1 MNGLALGGSHT
12 IFYNTELSNAFFCGL
27 YRNAVQGKVGDSVK
41 EPQEF
46 GQAYFKKGKRRL
58 TKIVSGLDHSVA
70 LTTDGKVGAWGDPES
85 GKIGRMLKSRDRHNQ
100 SRKIEQ
106 VGAKKAVDVWC
117 AGHSSFYRNEKGQLF
132 GWGLNNHGQL
142 GVGHK
147 ENICAP
153 QRVFWVEGEEE
164 ATFVAGGEHHAIALT
179 KSGRVY
185 CWGRNDEGECG
196 VGDLFGKYRREKAI
210 LDQQQAEEAER
221 KAKEEAEKAASI
233 VQEAEPAAEAGASE
247 GAMTASQA
255 TKKTRKSSKKSKEE
269 KEPDLA
275 GIYYFAVPNPVVSL
289 DGKGITSVKAAGH
302 YCYAL
307 AQESN
312 EVYAWGMGDNYV
324 LGTRDDENE
333 YEPKLVHP
341 KQFMENRVRQ
351 VACGV

>member
-1 MNGLALGGSHT
+1 MEIKRAKKIELFNNDGSSVEGIPASITEKLPVSLVMCGGVHSAVLTSTGLAYTWGCNDDGALGRTGTDSVPGRVNLPQTVNGLALGGSHT

-27 YRNAVQGKVGDSVK
+27 YRNAVQGKVGDSIK

-46 GQAYFKKGKRRL
+46 GQAYFKKGKRQL

-85 GKIGRMLKSRDRHNQ
+85 GKIGRMLKSRGRHNQ

-117 AGHSSFYRNEKGQLF
+117 AGHASFYRNDKGQLF

-153 QRVFWVEGEEE
+153 QRVYWVEGEEE
-164 ATFVAGGEHHAIALT
+164 ATCVSGGEHHTIALT

-210 LDQQQAEEAER
+210 LD
-221 KAKEEAEKAASI
+221 
-233 VQEAEPAAEAGASE
+233 
-247 GAMTASQA
+247 
-255 TKKTRKSSKKSKEE
+255 
-269 KEPDLA
+269 
-275 GIYYFAVPNPVVSL
+275 
-289 DGKGITSVKAAGH
+289 
-302 YCYAL
+302 
-307 AQESN
+307 
-312 EVYAWGMGDNYV
+312 
-324 LGTRDDENE
+324 
-333 YEPKLVHP
+333 
-341 KQFMENRVRQ
+341 
-351 VACGV
+351 